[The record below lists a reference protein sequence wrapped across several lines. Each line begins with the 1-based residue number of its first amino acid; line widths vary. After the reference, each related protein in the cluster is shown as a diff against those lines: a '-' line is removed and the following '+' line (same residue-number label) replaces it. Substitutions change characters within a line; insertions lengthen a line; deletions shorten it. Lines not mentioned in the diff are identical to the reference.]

1 MKIVVFGDSYMPV
14 DVFRTAFD
22 RLDGRFEV
30 DFVQLEHDPDWTPST
45 DSERSLR
52 ECFGRPADVSA
63 RVRGCDVIVVHGA
76 PITDEI
82 LAAAPAVRLVACA
95 RGGPVNVDVQS
106 ATERAVIVVTTPG
119 KNADAVAD
127 LTLAFMVMLAR
138 RVPDALRAV
147 ADGAPLGASAFEGG
161 SYMGHDLGGH
171 ALGIVGLGRVG
182 RKVAARALAFGMRV
196 LTFDPYVAVEVA
208 EAAGASFA
216 PMEELLRESDFVSL
230 HARATTDNTNLM
242 GRARF
247 ASMKPGAYFVNTSR
261 ETLVDEPALREALE
275 SGHLAGAALDV
286 VRPGPGDGRHPLRD
300 APNLILTPHIG
311 GSTHETLARGA
322 EMLAAEIE
330 RFARGQPLDHAVNA
344 ASAELARLD
353 RPS

>member
-1 MKIVVFGDSYMPV
+1 VKILVLGDSYMPV
-14 DVFRTAFD
+14 DVFRSAFD
-22 RLDGRFEV
+22 RLADRFDL
-30 DFVQLEHDPDWTPST
+30 DFVQLEDDPGWTPST

-52 ECFGRPADVSA
+52 ESFGRPEDVTAS
-63 RVRGCDVIVVHGA
+63 VRGCDVIVVHGA

-82 LAAAPAVRLVACA
+82 LAAAPTVRLVACA
-95 RGGPVNVDVQS
+95 RGGPVNVDVRS
-106 ATERAVIVVTTPG
+106 ASDRAVVVVTTPG

-138 RVPDALRAV
+138 RMPEALGAV

-161 SYMGHDLGGH
+161 SYMGHELGGH
-171 ALGIVGLGRVG
+171 TLGVVGLGRVG
-182 RKVAARALAFGMRV
+182 GRVALRARAFGMSV
-196 LTFDPYVAVEVA
+196 LAFDPYIDAKVVE
-208 EAAGASFA
+208 EAAASFA
-216 PMEELLRESDFVSL
+216 PMPELLRESDVVSL
-230 HARATTDNTNLM
+230 HARATPDNANLM
-242 GRARF
+242 GRAQF

-261 ETLVDEPALREALE
+261 ETLVDESALREALE

-286 VRPGPGDGRHPLRD
+286 VRPHAGDGRHPLLD
-300 APNLILTPHIG
+300 APNVILTPHIG

-330 RFARGQPLDHAVNA
+330 RFAKGQPLNHAVNA
-344 ASAELARLD
+344 ASVELARLD

>member
-1 MKIVVFGDSYMPV
+1 VKIVVFGDSYMPV
-14 DVFRTAFD
+14 DAFRTAFD
-22 RLDGRFEV
+22 RLADRFEL
-30 DFVQLEHDPDWTPST
+30 DYVQLEHDPGWTPST

-52 ECFGRPADVSA
+52 ECFGRPGDVTA
-63 RVRGCDVIVVHGA
+63 RVADCEVIVVHGA
-76 PITDEI
+76 PVTEEI

-106 ATERAVIVVTTPG
+106 ATHRAVVVVTTPG

-138 RVPDALRAV
+138 RVPNALRAV

-171 ALGIVGLGRVG
+171 TLGIVGSGRVG

-196 LTFDPYVAVEVA
+196 LAFDPHVAVEA
-208 EAAGASFA
+208 LEEAGASFS
-216 PMEELLRESDFVSL
+216 PMDGLLRQSDFVSL
-230 HARATTDNTNLM
+230 HARAAPDNQSLM
-242 GRARF
+242 GRAQF
-247 ASMKPGAYFVNTSR
+247 AAMKPGAYFINTAR
-261 ETLVDEPALREALE
+261 ETLVDEPALRDALE

-286 VRPGPGDGRHPLRD
+286 VRPGPGDGRHPLLD

-322 EMLAAEIE
+322 EMLAAEID
-330 RFARGQPLDHAVNA
+330 RFAKGQPLHHAMNA

>member
-22 RLDGRFEV
+22 RLSGRFEL
-30 DFVQLEHDPDWTPST
+30 DYVQLEHDPGWIPST

-52 ECFGRPADVSA
+52 ECFGQPEDVTA
-63 RVRGCDVIVVHGA
+63 RVGDCDVIVVHGA
-76 PITDEI
+76 PVTDEV

-106 ATERAVIVVTTPG
+106 ATHRAVVVVTTPG
-119 KNADAVAD
+119 KNAESVAD

-138 RVPDALRAV
+138 RVPNALRAV
-147 ADGAPLGASAFEGG
+147 ADGGRLGVSAFEGG

-171 ALGIVGLGRVG
+171 ALGVIGMGRVG
-182 RKVAARALAFGMRV
+182 GKVTRRALAFGMRV
-196 LTFDPYVAVEVA
+196 LAFDPHVEVA
-208 EAAGASFA
+208 AVEEAGASFA
-216 PMEELLRESDFVSL
+216 PMDALLRESDFVSL
-230 HARATTDNTNLM
+230 HARATRDNQNLM
-242 GRARF
+242 GRAQF
-247 ASMKPGAYFVNTSR
+247 AAMKPGAYFVNTAR

-286 VRPGPGDGRHPLRD
+286 VRPGLGDGRHPLLD
-300 APNLILTPHIG
+300 VPNVILTPHIA

-322 EMLAAEIE
+322 EMLADEIE
-330 RFARGQPLDHAVNA
+330 RFAKGQPLHHAVNA